1 MTNKPLFLIFILLF
15 AISACTQ
22 GEKKIKIGYVQ
33 ISEDP
38 VLNTAKAGVFQALAD
53 SGFIDGE
60 NIKIIDNNANGDL
73 SMIVTILQSLQSQG
87 VDMIIT
93 NSTPCM
99 VSAAQ
104 IVRDIPV
111 VFTVA
116 FSPEQVKLKTTP
128 NNLYGVYDPL
138 DVSAFVSMI
147 QACVPTLSRV
157 GLPYNNAEAN
167 AEYSAKRLIAEFESR
182 GVEVVTTSVTSSN
195 DLLMA
200 AQFLVGKNV
209 DVMVVSADNTV
220 YLGLNVL
227 AKAASESKIPLFV
240 NDPHQA
246 EKGAAIGMGVNYAH
260 WGYVSGLKAVE
271 LLKGRSVLNKIEP
284 LIDMEILINQ
294 KACNAQGLIVPA
306 SVLERATKFIKE

>member
-1 MTNKPLFLIFILLF
+1 MKKKPLLLIFIVLF

-73 SMIVTILQSLQSQG
+73 SMIITILQSLQSQG

-128 NNLYGVYDPL
+128 DNLYGVYDPL
-138 DVSAFVSMI
+138 DISAFVSMI
-147 QACVPTLSRV
+147 QACVPTLKRV

-182 GVEVVTTSVTSSN
+182 GIEVVTTSVTSSN

-200 AQFLVGKNV
+200 AQFLVDKRV
-209 DVMVVSADNTV
+209 DIMVVSADNTV
-220 YLGLNVL
+220 HLGLNVL
-227 AKAASESKIPLFV
+227 AKTASESKIPLFV
-240 NDPHQA
+240 TDPNQA
-246 EKGAAIGMGVNYAH
+246 EKGAAIGMGVNYNH
-260 WGYVSGLKAVE
+260 WGYLSGLKAVE
-271 LLKGRSVLNKIEP
+271 LLKSRAVSNKIEP
-284 LIDMEILINQ
+284 LTDLEILINT
-294 KACNAQGLIVPA
+294 KACEAQGLKVPE
-306 SVLERATKFIKE
+306 SILERATRFIGD